1 MKTPYR
7 YRAVVALVVCAVV
20 VPGCQK
26 APEDVAADTA
36 EFKATTQ
43 AVLDAYLPA
52 MATAYASGNLE
63 PLREWAVEK
72 ELAALERRLT
82 IMNEQGLSLHPTL
95 VDVVVEDAQPWNRIN
110 AFVTTVE
117 TWDLRFMTSGG
128 GSLVSERLG
137 ERQRVKYQFKNEG
150 GRWWILYREVGET
163 LE

>member
-1 MKTPYR
+1 MVSVVGILGCS
-7 YRAVVALVVCAVV
+7 RAPA
-20 VPGCQK
+20 
-26 APEDVAADTA
+26 DVAADTA
-36 EFKATTQ
+36 ELKATVET
-43 AVLDAYLPA
+43 VLESYLPA
-52 MATAYASGNLE
+52 MATAYGSGNLE

-72 ELAALERRLT
+72 ELAALERRLVV
-82 IMNEQGLSLHPTL
+82 MNEQGLSLQPTL

-137 ERQRVKYQFKNEG
+137 ERQRVKYQFKQEG